1 MRIEKD
7 TITLVN
13 SALENVVKNVTLPI
27 AIRLVMTFLKQMYP
41 KKDFDGLYE
50 CLYFTANP
58 SLAFQTS
65 DVQKVLFTINK
76 TQGNV
81 EVEMQLNFLSIF
93 GASSPLPYHYNEAV
107 LDDSHNDNILLDFL
121 NMFNHRLKKLIYPIW
136 RQQRYYIEYENDL
149 KDNFSNY
156 VLSIM
161 GLNYEAH
168 MQATSLN
175 LHKLLP
181 YAGILSMRQKSTGS
195 LIAVLRHYFSHEHIS
210 IEEGIVSKSVIAE
223 EQFVRL
229 GDENCTL
236 GMDMSI
242 GEFVLTRNLKFRI
255 HFEDAKWDTL
265 HSFSLIGEK
274 KEELNTLMHY
284 VQTDPLD
291 YDFAVTIKK
300 ENIEP
305 CIMGENS
312 QIHLG
317 VNGWIG
323 EIDED
328 KMVIV

>member
-7 TITLVN
+7 TVALVN
-13 SALENVVKNVTLPI
+13 SALEKVVKNVTLPI
-27 AIRLVMTFLKQMYP
+27 AIRLVMTFLRQMYP
-41 KKDFDGLYE
+41 QKDFDGLYE

-58 SLAFQTS
+58 SLAFQTC
-65 DVQKVLFTINK
+65 DVQKVFFTINK
-76 TQGNV
+76 TQGIV

-107 LDDSHNDNILLDFL
+107 LDDFHNDNILLDFL

-136 RQQRYYIEYENDL
+136 RQQRYYIQYEDNL

-161 GLNYEAH
+161 GLNNEAH
-168 MQATSLN
+168 TQATSLN

-195 LIAVLRHYFSHEHIS
+195 LIAVLKHYFSHEQIS

-223 EQFVRL
+223 EQLVRL

-242 GEFVLTRNLKFRI
+242 GEFMLTRNLKFRI
-255 HFEDAKWDTL
+255 HFEDIPWDTL
-265 HSFSLIGEK
+265 NSFSLIGEK
-274 KEELNTLMHY
+274 KEELKALMHY
-284 VQTDPLD
+284 MQTDPLD

-300 ENIEP
+300 ENIQP
-305 CIMGENS
+305 CIMGEGS
-312 QIHLG
+312 QIYLG

-323 EIDED
+323 EVNDD
-328 KMVIV
+328 KMVIM